1 VASGILFYQRTTF
14 QLYYHRFSN
23 IDFFLYI
30 IGTLFIDFH
39 GNLYFLRQ
47 GHNSYATVPVQSRVI
62 LSNRIFL
69 WVYRFSY
76 TVFLSSLVEISTS
89 ATSLYTRLQD
99 IISPTHLFNRF
110 VDFLLSCGRSSFPQ
124 DPPLLQHP
132 GPFLAVCMETLR
144 HRSALVTLHH
154 QYDSRPKFSDPPI
167 FKTPFVQDPGDS
179 ILKAYFLSPFCA
191 HFLKTLFL
199 SPSPH
204 FRAHFKKTPAF
215 GPFFKKKP
223 GFGPF
228 SGKSPVLDHFS
239 RKAPF
244 RTRISA

>member
-1 VASGILFYQRTTF
+1 VANIFYDS
-14 QLYYHRFSN
+14 FSTQN
-23 IDFFLYI
+23 SWL
-30 IGTLFIDFH
+30 LE
-39 GNLYFLRQ
+39 YFLINAQ
-47 GHNSYATVPVQSRVI
+47 LFSSITIDSATSTFYST
-62 LSNRIFL
+62 LL
-69 WVYRFSY
+69 AL
-76 TVFLSSLVEISTS
+76 FLSIFMAIYISCVKDTTPTRLFQFDLGSYFPTEFFYGFIGFLSHSSSQVLSKISTS

-110 VDFLLSCGRSSFPQ
+110 VDFLLSCGRSSFSQ

-167 FKTPFVQDPGDS
+167 FKTPLVQDPGHPF
-179 ILKAYFLSPFCA
+179 LKAHFLSPFCA
-191 HFLKTLFL
+191 LFSLKTLFL

-215 GPFFKKKP
+215 GPF
-223 GFGPF
+223 
-228 SGKSPVLDHFS
+228 SRKSPVLDRFS
-239 RKAPF
+239 
-244 RTRISA
+244 